1 MTSWCG
7 KKSLHSLRMAGLP
20 VPMSI
25 TTQSD
30 TWDFASPDDFDGVE
44 VILEQL

>member
-1 MTSWCG
+1 MSVQIYIFARCEAEVENVLSDKLVR

-25 TTQSD
+25 TSL
-30 TWDFASPDDFDGVE
+30 S
-44 VILEQL
+44 